1 MTAPNDDSSQLQFAE
16 IAAEMDSDPL
26 SKALFERAQLKVLAT
41 KLQAQNEL
49 LRERVREL
57 EGQRGEH
64 TPPKRPEK

>member
-1 MTAPNDDSSQLQFAE
+1 MSAPNDPNQLQFSE
-16 IAAEMDSDPL
+16 IAAELDSDPL
-26 SKALFERAQLKVLAT
+26 SKALFERAQFKVVAN

-49 LRERVREL
+49 LRERVAEL